1 MAVWRLLTGIAGT
14 AAVLVVVV
22 AAYYLF
28 SLLVLNLI
36 GRFLPMA
43 GRGRRR
49 D

>member
-1 MAVWRLLTGIAGT
+1 MGVWRLLTGIAGT
-14 AAVLVVVV
+14 AVAIVVVA

-28 SLLVLNLI
+28 SLLVLNLT
-36 GRFLPMA
+36 GRFLPLA

>member
-1 MAVWRLLTGIAGT
+1 MGVWRLLTGIAGT
-14 AAVLVVVV
+14 AVVLAVVV

-28 SLLVLNLI
+28 SVVVLNLI
-36 GRFLPMA
+36 GRFLPLA